1 LHLLQ
6 AYKEG
11 LLPYTDADRAKFQ
24 AARDNAALAARA
36 RAISKAGGGKAG
48 ALVQLMTE
56 APVGDTL
63 LAFFMNANPM
73 VSSAMRE
80 TVSGLMGGLPR
91 DVDVSYKTTSEK
103 LGKLAGLMM
112 MTG

>member
-1 LHLLQ
+1 M
-6 AYKEG
+6 
-11 LLPYTDADRAKFQ
+11 LPYTDADRAKFQ

-73 VSSAMRE
+73 VSGSMRE

-91 DVDVSYKTTSEK
+91 DVDVSYKTTSDK

>member
-1 LHLLQ
+1 
-6 AYKEG
+6 
-11 LLPYTDADRAKFQ
+11 
-24 AARDNAALAARA
+24 
-36 RAISKAGGGKAG
+36 
-48 ALVQLMTE
+48 MTE

-73 VSSAMRE
+73 VSGSMRE

-91 DVDVSYKTTSEK
+91 DVDVSYKTTSDK